1 MATLK
6 EIKARVRGVK
16 NTQKITKAMKMVAAA
31 KLRRATEKIMAA
43 RPYADALTELLSEL
57 ISSADPSLNK
67 LLEKREVKNKLLIV
81 VSSDR
86 GLAGSFNAN
95 LIKYTFNIV
104 RKDESYRIIT
114 IGKKITD
121 ASKRVSNEILETHP
135 GFFASLDLD
144 ASNAIVKRVVDL
156 YLSKQIDSVEIV
168 YNKFISVARQVITI
182 EQFLPFKE
190 ADETE
195 GGSTSV
201 GGKKTEGGSTEVG
214 NGIEGAPK
222 KKKATTGEFIYEPSA
237 QAILDDIIPKMLN
250 IQLWKVIL
258 ESNASEQAA
267 RMTAMETATKN
278 ASDLLTILELSYN
291 TARQAAITKEILEIV
306 GGAEALKDA

>member
-1 MATLK
+1 
-6 EIKARVRGVK
+6 
-16 NTQKITKAMKMVAAA
+16 MVAAA

-43 RPYADALTELLSEL
+43 RPYADALGELLSEL
-57 ISSADPSLNK
+57 IESADPSLNK
-67 LLEKREVKNKLLIV
+67 LLEKREVKNKLVIV

-95 LIKYTFNIV
+95 LIKYSFNIV
-104 RKDESYRIIT
+104 KKDDSYRLIT

-121 ASKRVSNEILETHP
+121 ASKKLSNEILETHP
-135 GFFASLDLD
+135 GFFASLELD
-144 ASNAIVKRVVDL
+144 ASNNIVKRVVDL
-156 YLSKQIDSVEIV
+156 YLSKQIDSVEII
-168 YNKFISVARQVITI
+168 YNKFISVARQEIRI
-182 EQFLPFKE
+182 EQFLPFKAAE
-190 ADETE
+190 KGD
-195 GGSTSV
+195 
-201 GGKKTEGGSTEVG
+201 KKS
-214 NGIEGAPK
+214 
-222 KKKATTGEFIYEPSA
+222 TGEFIYEPSA
-237 QAILDDIIPKMLN
+237 QEILNDIIPKMLN

-267 RMTAMETATKN
+267 RMTAMETATQN